1 MAKSKNSK
9 DSMRYKIVSEEL
21 EEFNKL
27 IKGHKK
33 LLAAIGNL

>member
-1 MAKSKNSK
+1 MEKLKTSK
-9 DSMRYKIVSEEL
+9 DKERYQFVIDEIQKFE
-21 EEFNKL
+21 KL